1 MYLKEIQT
9 ENFKSMKGTVKI
21 GFRPGFTGVTGPNGS
36 GKSNITDAIL
46 FVLGPKS
53 SKAIRA
59 GNLLELMWNGG
70 ENGRPADRCRVTLV
84 FDNKD
89 RTIPVGYDEVHLTR
103 VIKRAPENKMGYT
116 SYFYVNGNKSTLREF
131 EELLMYAGIS
141 SEGYN
146 MIQQGDV
153 TRIVK
158 MGGVERRRIIE
169 SIAGITQLDEEM
181 EKARKKREGLES
193 NLEKIAIIMDELKAR
208 LKSLEADRGAAL
220 SYRKFEE
227 EMNLAQAQL
236 AYKRIKGM
244 NAERESL
251 KKSIAD
257 FETERKEL
265 EKKIEDS
272 KKRIESLKEAIDKA
286 DKEMAS
292 RWGSDAVKIKE
303 QIDAYR
309 LDIARAENT
318 IEKAKDDMVEIKRK
332 LGDEKKRLSA
342 DEKEHSNKVGRK
354 HSMEKEMHAIS
365 GELLK
370 ASKEL
375 EDLKD
380 RFARSSSRGKDLR
393 KENAEISQRLK
404 EDMKNLS
411 ELKEKKGKIEERM
424 NLLKERK
431 AKLEEEKKKTD
442 FNIKD
447 AKWQIKN
454 IGGEG
459 KLSIK
464 QMKKLK
470 EELFMLRVEERET
483 SEQMNRIQQQISSL
497 TERYAT
503 ANARLGGSRDASSA
517 VLSARDRGELKGII
531 DTVENLVSYEG
542 KYSTAMEIAAGRRMK
557 AVVVENDEA
566 AASAIKYL
574 KSNRLGRTT
583 FLPLN
588 RMTIRRPGGRAILAS
603 KKDGALGFA
612 VDIANYD
619 ERYTAAVWYTFGDTV
634 IVKDLN
640 TARKMMGGVRL
651 VTLGGELIEAS
662 GAMVGGSISRQTGSK
677 RAKDVEELGHSL
689 REKRKEA
696 ERLQARLAEIRPR
709 IEELDEMLKDSD
721 DERERLAKIENYRMK
736 LKEYEEKRSSIESEI
751 ASVMEEIKTAEK
763 ESRKIS
769 ESVSALEKTSE
780 EMEKRLK
787 EIEEALSKLMPENIQ
802 QKMNELESLVSEL
815 RGKKEDMALKLR
827 GMEGETASLE
837 KSIAERKERMSEMEK
852 ELDKNSAIIAEK
864 RKEIFRLNDE
874 LKAVS
879 GVSDSIEKE
888 MEELRRKKE
897 SLIEEKSRLSME
909 IESARERLAAKQD
922 FVLDMSTKMQVM
934 DSKIAEAEE
943 EYRKYGIEV
952 SEPLPSIDSLKKT
965 IRRCELAMADIGT
978 VNFKAI
984 GDYEEE
990 SARYES
996 LEKETAKINEQ
1007 KKELL
1012 KVEEEIE
1019 QKKKD
1024 GFFRVFSAVN
1034 ENFKRV
1040 YSEVSE
1046 GGEGGLVLD
1055 NPESPFEGGLN
1066 IFARPKG
1073 KKVLRI
1079 EALSGGE
1086 KGLVALSFI
1095 FAIQEYDPSTF
1106 YIFDEA
1112 DQNLDGLN
1120 SELVA
1125 KRIRRSSER
1134 AQFIVVSLRK
1144 ATLKYAENLIG
1155 VTSMGDGIT
1164 RIVQKVDIDSI
1175 TEPDYPEDDVAE
1187 ASA

>member
-21 GFRPGFTGVTGPNGS
+21 GFKPGFTGVTGPNGS

-84 FDNKD
+84 FDNRD

-181 EKARKKREGLES
+181 EKARKKREELEG
-193 NLEKIAIIMDELKAR
+193 NLEKIGIIMDELKAR
-208 LKSLEADRGAAL
+208 LKSLEEDRTAAL
-220 SYRKFEE
+220 SYRKLEE
-227 EMNLAQAQL
+227 EMKLAQARL

-257 FETERKEL
+257 FETEREEL
-265 EKKIEDS
+265 ERKIEESRKKIES
-272 KKRIESLKEAIDKA
+272 IKEEIDRA
-286 DKEMAS
+286 DREMAS
-292 RWGSDAVKIKE
+292 KWGADAVKIKE

-318 IEKAKDDMVEIKRK
+318 IEKAKDDIIEIKRRIA
-332 LGDEKKRLSA
+332 DEKKRLSA
-342 DEKEHSNKVGRK
+342 DEDEHSSRLRQKG
-354 HSMEKEMHAIS
+354 SMEKEMGKIS

-370 ASKEL
+370 ASTEL
-375 EDLKD
+375 EEMKD
-380 RFARSSSRGKDLR
+380 RFARSSSMGKDLR
-393 KENAEISQRLK
+393 EENAEISQRLN
-404 EDMKNLS
+404 ENMKNLS
-411 ELKEKKGKIEERM
+411 ELKEKRGKIEERM
-424 NLLKERK
+424 SSLKERK
-431 AKLEEEKKKTD
+431 AKLEEEKKKMD

-454 IGGEG
+454 LGGEG
-459 KLSIK
+459 KLSVK
-464 QMKKLK
+464 EMKKLK

-483 SEQMNRIQQQISSL
+483 SEQMNRVQQQISSL
-497 TERYAT
+497 TEKYAS

-531 DTVENLVSYEG
+531 DTVENLISYDN

-566 AASAIKYL
+566 AARAIRYL
-574 KSNRLGRTT
+574 KSNRMGRAT

-588 RMTIRRPGGRAILAS
+588 RMTNRRPGGRAILSS
-603 KKDGALGFA
+603 KKEGALGFA
-612 VDIANYD
+612 VNIAEYD
-619 ERYTAAVWYTFGDTV
+619 ERYTAAVWYAFGDTV

-662 GAMVGGSISRQTGSK
+662 GAMVGGSISRPAGTK
-677 RAKDVEELGHSL
+677 RAKEVEELGASL

-696 ERLQARLAEIRPR
+696 ERLQSRLAEIRPR
-709 IEELDEMLKDSD
+709 IAELEDTLKDSD
-721 DERERLAKIENYRMK
+721 EERERLAKIDNYRMK
-736 LKEYEEKRSSIESEI
+736 LNDYEEKRSALEAEI
-751 ASVMEEIKTAEK
+751 ASVLKEIKTADK
-763 ESRKIS
+763 ESREIS
-769 ESVSALEKTSE
+769 ESISALERTSE
-780 EMEKRLK
+780 GMERRLK
-787 EIEEALSKLMPENIQ
+787 EIEKAMSELMPEDIQ

-815 RGKKEDMALKLR
+815 REKKSAMALKLR
-827 GMEGETASLE
+827 GLEGETASLE
-837 KSIAERKERMSEMEK
+837 KSIAERKERMAEMK
-852 ELDKNSAIIAEK
+852 KQLDRNTADIAEK
-864 RKEIFRLNDE
+864 QKEIFALNDE

-879 GVSDSIEKE
+879 GVNESIEKE
-888 MEELRRKKE
+888 MEGLRRKKE
-897 SLIEEKSRLSME
+897 SLIEEKTRLSAE

-922 FVLDMSTKMQVM
+922 FVLDMSTKLQVM

-943 EYRKYGIEV
+943 EYRKYGIDV
-952 SEPLPSIDSLKKT
+952 SEPVPSMDSLKKT
-965 IRRCELAMADIGT
+965 IRRCELAMAEIGT

-990 SARYES
+990 SERYDS

-1046 GGEGGLVLD
+1046 GGEGELVLE

-1066 IFARPKG
+1066 ILARPKG

-1187 ASA
+1187 VSA